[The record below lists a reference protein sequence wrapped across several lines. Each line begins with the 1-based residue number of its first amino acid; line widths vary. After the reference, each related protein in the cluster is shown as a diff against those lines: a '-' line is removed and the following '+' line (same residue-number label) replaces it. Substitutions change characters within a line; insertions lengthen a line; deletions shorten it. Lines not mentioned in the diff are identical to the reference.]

1 MVRHVLTHRAPGFA
15 STGHA
20 LLFMV
25 YLGINITLTVT
36 NIDWSTLFGI
46 GKRLGWYV
54 FGHFYAGRV

>member
-1 MVRHVLTHRAPGFA
+1 MVRHVLTHRVPGFA

-25 YLGINITLTVT
+25 YLGINIALAVT

-46 GKRLGWYV
+46 GKRLGW
-54 FGHFYAGRV
+54 